1 MVGAGRII
9 SLVCGTAY
17 LCVVASSAAQSQ
29 MYESA
34 QQFWLN
40 EQQARSGSSWGS
52 ARDRRSYWDSGI
64 RAFAPERLERPRRF
78 DRSDRYDSAPLVEV
92 ESPDYYNYKADTFE
106 PLRVEQLCQ
115 VKVASTSGMGAT
127 GGAASFADACALLP
141 TMSLRVLPE
150 VGAALTQY
158 YSKHSQFAWLDNGQ
172 PNAAAKA
179 VMAEMAKADSVGLSA
194 ADYKVALPAADAKD
208 RPAVLKEALR
218 FDLHLSAKVMTYVL
232 DTTRG
237 RVDPNRI
244 SGYHDLP
251 RKKVDLVA
259 ALEEV
264 LSTDAV
270 AENLARRNPQSA
282 QFRALAAEYE
292 MLRRDAKPKITLP
305 AGTSIKPGESDAA
318 LPNVIAA
325 IAQSASS
332 KLKEK
337 HAAALEQ
344 GAPNEYSGA
353 LVALVR
359 DFQRENGLRPDGV
372 VGAKTLHALR
382 GDTSAGKLRKLQMAM
397 ERLRWLPADF
407 GNRYVFLNQPS
418 FRVSVINGGQ
428 EQLSMPVVIGKKSNQ
443 TYFFTDKIEA
453 VEYNPYWNMPR
464 SIIVNEMLP
473 KLYRN
478 PSYLDNAGYEVFNE
492 RGRAVSSTSV
502 SWDRVARNQV
512 SVDVRQ
518 PPGPRNALGR
528 LKIKFPNKHAIYMHD
543 TPQKSLFKQARRALS
558 HGCVRLEQP
567 QAMAAALLGK
577 PVDYVNDQIGAG
589 KNKVEKVAQNIPV
602 YLTYFTAWP
611 DSKGKVVYFDD
622 VYDRDDYLSRAIEKT
637 EATRK
642 AAG

>member
-9 SLVCGTAY
+9 TLICGTAY
-17 LCVVASSAAQSQ
+17 FCVVAGSVAQSQ
-29 MYESA
+29 EYESA

-40 EQQARSGSSWGS
+40 EQRARAGLAWGS
-52 ARDRRSYWDSGI
+52 TRQRRSSWDSGI
-64 RAFAPERLERPRRF
+64 RAFAPERLERPRRYH
-78 DRSDRYDSAPLVEV
+78 RADRYDAAPVVEV
-92 ESPDYYNYKADTFE
+92 ESPDYYNYKPDTFE
-106 PLRVEQLCQ
+106 ALRVEQLCQ
-115 VKVASTSGMGAT
+115 VKVASSSGMGSG
-127 GGAASFADACALLP
+127 GGAASFADACGLLP

-158 YSKHSQFAWLDNGQ
+158 YSKHSQFAWLDDGQ

-194 ADYKVALPAADAKD
+194 ADYKVALPNVDAQD

-251 RKKVDLVA
+251 RKKVNLVA
-259 ALEEV
+259 ALEEI
-264 LSTDAV
+264 LSSDAV

-282 QFRALAAEYE
+282 QFRALAAEYAK
-292 MLRRDAKPKITLP
+292 LRGDAKPAIALP
-305 AGTSIKPGESDAA
+305 AGTKIRPGESDEA

-325 IAQSASS
+325 IAQAASA

-344 GAPNEYSGA
+344 GASKEYAGA

-359 DFQRENGLRPDGV
+359 DFQRENGLRPDGI
-372 VGAKTLHALR
+372 VGARTLHALR
-382 GDTSAGKLRKLQMAM
+382 GDTSAGKLRKLQFAM

-407 GNRYVFLNQPS
+407 GKRYVFLNQPS

-492 RGRAVSSTSV
+492 RGRAVSSSSV
-502 SWDRVARNQV
+502 SWDRVALNKV

-528 LKIKFPNKHAIYMHD
+528 LKIKFPNRHAIYMHD
-543 TPQKSLFKQARRALS
+543 TPQKSLFKQARRAMS

-577 PVDYVNDQIGAG
+577 PVDYVNAQVGAG
-589 KNKVEKVAQNIPV
+589 KNKVEKVTQDIPV

-611 DSKGKVVYFDD
+611 DSEGKVVYFDD

-637 EATRK
+637 AAARK